1 MTWETLRVRDQVLWS
16 WLNSGLEGANLN
28 ATMKQADIKFTYSD
42 YLQLPDDKRYELVE
56 GEFFLVPAPNLC
68 HQRILRELEAVL
80 YSYLQHNLLGEVFF
94 APCDVVL
101 SEINVVQPDLI
112 FVSTERMTI
121 LTEANIQGSPDLVV
135 EILSP
140 STQQRDRGIK
150 QNLYARYGV
159 REYWVVDP
167 LNKTV
172 EILSWTETGYH
183 TEAVLQEDGMLN
195 SSLFPDLNIKLED
208 IFPGSVPN

>member
-1 MTWETLRVRDQVLWS
+1 VACETLQAQGRVRWS
-16 WLNSGLEGANLN
+16 WLNSVLEGVNLN
-28 ATMKQADIKFTYSD
+28 ATMKQADIKFTYRD

-56 GEFFLVPAPNLC
+56 GDLLLVPAPNLR
-68 HQRILRELEAVL
+68 HQRILRELEVAL
-80 YSYLQHNLLGEVFF
+80 CIYLRSHPLGEIFF
-94 APCDVVL
+94 SPCDVVL

-159 REYWVVDP
+159 REYWIVNP
-167 LNKTV
+167 ENKTV
-172 EILSWTETGYH
+172 EVFSWTETGYH
-183 TEAVLQEDGMLN
+183 IEAVVQEGCMLN
-195 SSLFPDLNIKLED
+195 SDLFPDLNIKLSE
-208 IFPGSVPN
+208 IFAGSE

>member
-1 MTWETLRVRDQVLWS
+1 
-16 WLNSGLEGANLN
+16 
-28 ATMKQADIKFTYSD
+28 MKQADIKFTYRD
-42 YLQLPDDKRYELVE
+42 YIQLPDDKRYELVE
-56 GEFFLVPAPNLC
+56 GDFLLVPAPNLR
-68 HQRILRELEAVL
+68 HQRILRELEAAL
-80 YSYLQHNLLGEVFF
+80 YLYLRSHPRGEIFF
-94 APCDVVL
+94 SPCDVVF

-159 REYWVVDP
+159 REYWIINP
-167 LNKTV
+167 ENKTAEV
-172 EILSWTETGYH
+172 LSWTETGYRI
-183 TEAVLQEDGMLN
+183 EAHVQEGGMLN
-195 SSLFPDLNIKLED
+195 SSLFPDLNIKMSE
-208 IFPGSVPN
+208 IFAGSE